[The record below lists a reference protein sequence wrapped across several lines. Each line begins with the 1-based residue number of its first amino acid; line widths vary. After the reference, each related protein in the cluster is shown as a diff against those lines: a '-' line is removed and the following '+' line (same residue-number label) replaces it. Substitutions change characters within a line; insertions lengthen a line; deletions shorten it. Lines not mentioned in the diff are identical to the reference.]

1 MKTDINQ
8 QNKFRLPNLMMT
20 VIVDK
25 AHMLA
30 DANQEKK
37 KGELPIADKEKVV
50 ETYRNEES

>member
-1 MKTDINQ
+1 
-8 QNKFRLPNLMMT
+8 MMT

-37 KGELPIADKEKVV
+37 KRELPIADEEKVV